1 MIDPSKQYQTRDG
14 RAVRILCVDAKG
26 HQPVVGLVMD
36 FNGLEK
42 PFTWGLDGS
51 YWFVRSD
58 KSTFMD
64 LVEVPEKRRL
74 VGFVN
79 VYENECSRIYKF
91 RRFADEI
98 ASKSRIACLEL
109 DVEYAVGEGLD
120 Q

>member
-14 RAVRILCVDAKG
+14 RKVRILCVDAKPPY
-26 HQPVVGLVMD
+26 PVVGIIQDDNELPESWD
-36 FNGLEK
+36 ENGK
-42 PFTWGLDGS
+42 YWQQDYPDGHR
-51 YWFVRSD
+51 V
-58 KSTFMD
+58 D

-74 VGFVN
+74 VGYVN

-91 RRFADEI
+91 RRFADEN

-109 DVEYAVGEGLD
+109 NIEYTVGEGLD